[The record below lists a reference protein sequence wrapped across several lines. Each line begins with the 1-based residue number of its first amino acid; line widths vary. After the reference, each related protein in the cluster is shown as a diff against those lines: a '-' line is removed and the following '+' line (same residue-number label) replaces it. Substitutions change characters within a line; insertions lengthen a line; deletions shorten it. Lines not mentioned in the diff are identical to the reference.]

1 MGDTKMNKKIKRI
14 VAFTLVISS
23 FSIIEPI
30 KHITLTN
37 AVEANAAV
45 VGAELE
51 KISLGR
57 GSIDFKHSKTEYSLT
72 LNSSVEELE
81 VRATPKESDA
91 KVEINGNE
99 VYESSNYESVV
110 NLDKGENTI
119 IIKVQNGTKKKTY
132 TLTVI
137 RGKIEEEKQIYLSD
151 ISLSTG
157 DLDFSKEVT
166 SYNIDV
172 EQNVKEIS
180 IKAKPEDTKYDVEI
194 DRVTANDDNN
204 YKKTV
209 SLDNGNNVIKIRIQ
223 DDDDH
228 EKVYTLNINRGGAST
243 TTNTSAN
250 ASNNGTKTN
259 TTETNSTTNAIN
271 PTQTTGVSNSNIS
284 TTKGWTLNN
293 GDWYY
298 IDEKGNKQTSW
309 KSVDG
314 KWYYLDQNGVMKKGW
329 QFINSNWYFLDIN
342 GAMRTGWLKNQ
353 DGKWYYLYNSGVMAK
368 STIIDGFKI
377 DSTGA
382 WIK

>member
-1 MGDTKMNKKIKRI
+1 MDKKIKRI
-14 VAFTLVISS
+14 IAFTLAISA

-30 KHITLTN
+30 KHFNLINT
-37 AVEANAAV
+37 VEANAEV
-45 VGAELE
+45 RGAELE
-51 KISLGR
+51 KISMGR
-57 GSIDFKHSKTEYSLT
+57 GSINFKHNKTEYSLT
-72 LNSSVEELE
+72 LDSSVEELE
-81 VRATPKESDA
+81 VRARPKESDA
-91 KVEINGNE
+91 EVKINGKE
-99 VYESSNYESVV
+99 VSESGNYESVV
-110 NLDKGENTI
+110 NLDKGKNTI
-119 IIKVQNGTKKKTY
+119 TIKVQNGSKKKTY
-132 TLTVI
+132 TVVVI

-157 DLDFSKEVT
+157 NLDFSKEIT

-180 IKAKPEDTKYDVEI
+180 VKAKPEDKKYDVEI

-209 SLDNGNNVIKIRIQ
+209 SLDNGNNVIKIRIE

-250 ASNNGTKTN
+250 ASNNGTKIN

-284 TTKGWTLNN
+284 TTKGWILNN
-293 GDWYY
+293 GEWYY
-298 IDEKGNKQTSW
+298 IDEKGSKQTNW

-329 QFINSNWYFLDIN
+329 EFINNNWYYLDQN
-342 GAMRTGWLKNQ
+342 GVMKTGWLKNE
-353 DGKWYYLYNSGVMAK
+353 DGKWYYLYDSGAMAK
-368 STIIDGFKI
+368 STIITGFKI
-377 DSTGA
+377 GSTGA